1 MKKAFTL
8 IEVLFAVVI
17 MSLVGLALLQSSS
30 NNTKLMAYNA
40 QKNSFTQLSSIFMLN
55 MNETLHN
62 SSKTLEEVLN
72 KKYKLD
78 DDTRQMLK
86 EKTYLF
92 KRDIRDEIALK
103 KTFIPNGGVNF
114 LITKYS
120 MQGDFGAYMYT
131 IESKGQ

>member
-30 NNTKLMAYNA
+30 NNTKFMAYNA
-40 QKNSFTQLSSIFMLN
+40 KKNSFVHLSSIFMLN
-55 MNETLHN
+55 INENLHN

-92 KRDIRDEIALK
+92 KRDMRDEVALK
-103 KTFIPNGGVNF
+103 KLFIPKGKVDF

-131 IESKGQ
+131 LESKEK

>member
-1 MKKAFTL
+1 MQKAFTL
-8 IEVLFAVVI
+8 IEVLFAVAI
-17 MSLVGLALLQSSS
+17 MSLVGLALLQSSA
-30 NNTKLMAYNA
+30 NNTKFMTYHA
-40 QKNSFTQLSSIFMLN
+40 QKNSFVQLSSIFMLN

-72 KKYKLD
+72 KKYNLD
-78 DDTRQMLK
+78 DDTRQILK

-103 KTFIPNGGVNF
+103 KTFIPNGGMKF

-120 MQGDFGAYMYT
+120 MQGDFGAYMYS
-131 IESKGQ
+131 IESKEQ